1 LSRLEEKS
9 HDRAVVEVGIDHPG
23 EMSAAMKMV
32 MPDMGIV
39 TGIAPV
45 HVIHFESL
53 EQLAEEKAQ
62 LLHCVKTSG
71 GKVYFPSSCLCYKA
85 FRKLAAATTMIV
97 PIGDGKRGHA
107 FPSAE
112 VAYDFDAAASR
123 LTLFYSGK
131 ISETYILPP
140 MSHGQ
145 AANVAMSISVAKDMG
160 YVQEHLQERIRQWRP
175 SAYRGQW
182 KSYRQHRVYLDCYN
196 ANPVAM
202 KDAVEFFH
210 HETAHG
216 RRIWILGGMR
226 ELGPYS
232 EEAHRQLGQQLPV
245 RSGDIVVGIGSEM
258 KVSLEALRERPEVQ
272 DVEIVQAETT
282 MEAQQWILMQEG
294 TFFVKGSRFYALEE
308 LFEED

>member
-45 HVIHFESL
+45 HVVHFKSL

-62 LLHCVKTSG
+62 LLRCVKTSG
-71 GKVYFPSSCLCYKA
+71 GKAYFPSSCLCYET
-85 FRKLAAATTMIV
+85 FQKLADAATVIV
-97 PIGDGKRGHA
+97 PIGDREKSHR
-107 FPSAE
+107 FFSAE
-112 VAYDFDAAASR
+112 VAYDFDAAASQ
-123 LTLFYSGK
+123 LTLFYPEK
-131 ISETYILPP
+131 MSETYALPP

-145 AANVAMSISVAKDMG
+145 AANMALAISVAKDMG
-160 YVQEHLQERIRQWRP
+160 YVQEHLQEGIRQWHP
-175 SAYRGQW
+175 STYRGQW

-216 RRIWILGGMR
+216 RRIWVLGGMR
-226 ELGPYS
+226 ELGSYS

-245 RSGDIVVGIGSEM
+245 RSGDVVVGIGSEM
-258 KVSLEALRERPEVQ
+258 KVGMEALRERPEVQ
-272 DVEIVQAETT
+272 DVKVMHAETT
-282 MEAQQWILMQEG
+282 MEAKQWILMQEG